1 MRCLFLEVVQ
11 LETVHIIKERAQ
23 VSKPAVSLGEWGGAQ
38 CGGESMSTSLEGIS
52 SWLRELRAS
61 MFTHWIF
68 REVLGEESGLDM
80 SLAVPA
86 CKGELKMPDS
96 RGSQSS
102 LTRALHR
109 VPSKSA
115 VLVQLAYNNL
125 SPHIITAK
133 RSVPLSPIQIWRQV
147 AQCWSCRAVPESFS
161 VTQGWQRMDEG

>member
-1 MRCLFLEVVQ
+1 
-11 LETVHIIKERAQ
+11 
-23 VSKPAVSLGEWGGAQ
+23 
-38 CGGESMSTSLEGIS
+38 
-52 SWLRELRAS
+52 

-68 REVLGEESGLDM
+68 REVLGEESGLDL

-133 RSVPLSPIQIWRQV
+133 RSVPRSPIRSGGRWPSAGLAGLFQRASLSPKDDREWMRGRTELPFWVYI
-147 AQCWSCRAVPESFS
+147 P
-161 VTQGWQRMDEG
+161 

>member
-1 MRCLFLEVVQ
+1 MSCLFLEIVQ
-11 LETVHIIKERAQ
+11 LETVHIIRERAQ
-23 VSKPAVSLGEWGGAQ
+23 VSKPAVSLGEWGGGAQ
-38 CGGESMSTSLEGIS
+38 CGGDSMSSSLEGIIS

-61 MFTHWIF
+61 LFTHRIF
-68 REVLGEESGLDM
+68 REVLGEENGLEL

-96 RGSQSS
+96 WGSQSS

-115 VLVQLAYNNL
+115 VLVWLAYNNQ

-133 RSVPLSPIQIWRQV
+133 RSVPLSPIQMWRQV
-147 AQCWSCRAVPESFS
+147 AQWWSCRAVPESFS
-161 VTQGWQRMDEG
+161 VMKG

>member
-1 MRCLFLEVVQ
+1 
-11 LETVHIIKERAQ
+11 
-23 VSKPAVSLGEWGGAQ
+23 
-38 CGGESMSTSLEGIS
+38 
-52 SWLRELRAS
+52 
-61 MFTHWIF
+61 
-68 REVLGEESGLDM
+68 
-80 SLAVPA
+80 
-86 CKGELKMPDS
+86 MPDS

-161 VTQGWQRMDEG
+161 VTQG